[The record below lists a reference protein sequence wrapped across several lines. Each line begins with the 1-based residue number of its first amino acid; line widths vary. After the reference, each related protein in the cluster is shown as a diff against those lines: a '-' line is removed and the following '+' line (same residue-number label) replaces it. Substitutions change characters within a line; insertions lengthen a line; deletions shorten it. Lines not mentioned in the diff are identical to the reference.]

1 MLILILIGL
10 FGGLITAV
18 SPCVLPVLPVVFLAG
33 GPGTTNPTSEKQP
46 GTSAPP
52 RTASAT
58 ASESGS
64 ATTTKAP
71 PETTAE
77 PESKPGSATGSTSKK
92 PRNRRPYAVVA
103 GLVISFSF
111 FTLAGTTIISVLG
124 LPDNILRYIGLGML
138 ILLGLGLIFPPL
150 ERLLEKPFAR
160 LPQRRVNK
168 EGSAFA
174 LGLGLGLLYVPCA
187 GPVLAAITVAGAQ
200 GKINIGIVVLTLS
213 FAVGTAF
220 PLLVFALAGRG
231 VARRISA
238 FRSRARTFR
247 IAGGVVM
254 ILLAC
259 ALAFNLTDALQR
271 ALPDYTAAA
280 QNSVEN
286 NSVAQQKLSGL
297 YDSSNK
303 QLSKCADGVDQL
315 RECGPAPAIA
325 GIATW
330 LNTPGGKPISVKS
343 LRGKVVLI
351 DFWTY
356 SCINCQRSLPH
367 VEAWNRAYHDAGLQV
382 IGVHSPEFT
391 FEKNASNVAGQ
402 ARKLGVDYPVAL
414 DNKLTTWDNY
424 RNRFWPAEY
433 LIDATGHVRYFSFG
447 EGRYGQTED
456 LIRTLL
462 QQAHPGA
469 ALPAKTNAPDVT
481 VAKGTTPET
490 YLSTQRIDRYVG
502 DTLVE
507 AKPEQYHAPA
517 KLSNDGISINGT
529 WTTTYEDFTAGA
541 NARIDLNYQAEKVYL
556 VLGGHGP
563 VKVLINGKLVRT
575 IQVSGSPTLYTLV
588 NDNTAQRALL
598 QVEPASGIQ
607 AYDFTFG

>member
-1 MLILILIGL
+1 M
-10 FGGLITAV
+10 
-18 SPCVLPVLPVVFLAG
+18 
-33 GPGTTNPTSEKQP
+33 
-46 GTSAPP
+46 
-52 RTASAT
+52 
-58 ASESGS
+58 
-64 ATTTKAP
+64 
-71 PETTAE
+71 
-77 PESKPGSATGSTSKK
+77 
-92 PRNRRPYAVVA
+92 
-103 GLVISFSF
+103 
-111 FTLAGTTIISVLG
+111 AGTTIISVLG
-124 LPDNILRYIGLGML
+124 LPDDILRYIGLTML
-138 ILLGLGLIFPPL
+138 VLLGLGLGLIFPPL

-168 EGSAFA
+168 EGSAFV

-200 GKINIGIVVLTLS
+200 GKINLGIVALTLS

-231 VARRISA
+231 VARRINA

-247 IAGGVVM
+247 IAGGAVM

-280 QNSVEN
+280 QNKVEN

-325 GIATW
+325 GIAKW
-330 LNTPGGKPISVKS
+330 LNTPGGKPISVTS
-343 LRGKVVLI
+343 LHGKVVLI

-367 VEAWNRAYHDAGLQV
+367 VEAWNRAYASAGLQV

-391 FEKNASNVAGQ
+391 FEKNASNVASQ
-402 ARKLGVDYPVAL
+402 ARKLGVTYPVAL
-414 DNKLTTWDNY
+414 DNKLTTWDNH

-433 LIDATGHVRYFSFG
+433 LIDATGHVRYFTFG
-447 EGRYGQTED
+447 EGRYGQTEN
-456 LIRTLL
+456 LIHTLL
-462 QQAHPGA
+462 TQAHPGA
-469 ALPAKTNAPDVT
+469 TLPARTNAPDVT
-481 VAKGTTPET
+481 VARGTTPET

-502 DTLVE
+502 TSLAE
-507 AKPEQYHAPA
+507 AKSRQYHAPA
-517 KLSNDGISINGT
+517 RLPNDAVSINGT

-541 NARIDLNYQAEKVYL
+541 GARIDLDYQAKKVYL

-563 VKVLINGKLVRT
+563 VRVLVNGKVTRT
-575 IQVSGSPTLYTLV
+575 LQVSGPPTLYTLV
-588 NDNTAQRALL
+588 DDSSAHRALL
-598 QVEPASGIQ
+598 QVEPAAGIQ
-607 AYDFTFG
+607 AYDLTFG